1 MKKYLDL
8 LFDGR
13 VKEYGAYQLRKTYG
27 KTLMLSTLF
36 GCLFFVLLSM
46 TPFVMKEKPVE
57 VNDVVLVAEYIIKP
71 VEKEVKEVVEPKK
84 LEVKEQK
91 SSFRSNVKFT
101 TIEVTDD
108 EVFDNLKSVDEMW
121 RQKIGYENSDDSS
134 EYVVGDLTTVVEVK
148 KEVEKVFTFAEE
160 MPKYDGDLYGDLAK
174 NIVYPLRE
182 KELSLECLVYV
193 SFVVNSNGEVSN
205 PEIVRGCEES
215 DNFGKVAIS
224 AVNKLGKFS
233 PAKMNG
239 NPVSLRM
246 TIPVKFSLR

>member
-13 VKEYGAYQLRKTYG
+13 VKDYGAYQIRKSYG
-27 KTLMLSTLF
+27 KTLMFSTLL
-36 GCLFFVLLSM
+36 GCLSFLLLSM
-46 TPFVMKEKPVE
+46 TPFIMKEENVK
-57 VNDVVLVAEYIIKP
+57 VNDVVLVSEYMIKP
-71 VEKEVKEVVEPKK
+71 VEKEIKEVIEPKK
-84 LEVKEQK
+84 VEVKEEK
-91 SSFRSNVKFT
+91 PSFRSNVKFT
-101 TIEVTDD
+101 EIEVTED
-108 EVFDNLKSVDEMW
+108 EVFDNLKFVDEMW

-134 EYVVGDLTTVVEVK
+134 DFVVTDITNVIEVK
-148 KEVEKVFTFAEE
+148 KEVEKVFTYAEE
-160 MPKYDGDLYGDLAK
+160 MPQYSGDLYEDLAK
-174 NIVYPLRE
+174 YIVYPLRE

-205 PEIVRGCEES
+205 PEIVRGCDES

-239 NPVSLRM
+239 NPVSLKM

>member
-1 MKKYLDL
+1 MKKYLDV

-27 KTLMLSTLF
+27 NRLMMSTLF

-46 TPFVMKEKPVE
+46 TPFIMKKK
-57 VNDVVLVAEYIIKP
+57 DVKVDSIVLVAEYIIKP

-84 LEVKEQK
+84 VEMKEVK
-91 SSFRSNVKFT
+91 SSYRSNVKFT
-101 TIEVTDD
+101 TIDVTDE
-108 EVFDNLKSVDEMW
+108 EVFDNLKSMDEMW
-121 RQKIGYENSDDSS
+121 RQKIGYDNSDDSS
-134 EYVVGDLTTVVEVK
+134 EFVVTDITNVVEVK

-193 SFVVNSNGEVSN
+193 SFVVDSHGNVIN
-205 PEIVRGCEES
+205 PEIVRGCDES
-215 DNFGKVAIS
+215 DNFGKVALS

-239 NPVSLRM
+239 NSVSLRM